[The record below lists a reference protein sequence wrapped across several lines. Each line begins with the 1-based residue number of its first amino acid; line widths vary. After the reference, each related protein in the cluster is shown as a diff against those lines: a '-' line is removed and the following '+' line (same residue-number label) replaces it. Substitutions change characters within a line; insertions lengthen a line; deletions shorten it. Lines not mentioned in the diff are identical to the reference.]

1 MRIACWL
8 TLCLAAMSTLAWAA
22 TPARWMME
30 VELGGNHIEG
40 TPLDYSDR
48 NVSLLARD
56 GRLWNFKPQEAKDFH
71 QTTTHFQG
79 YSAGEMRSHLERELG
94 SNYEIATTRHFVVAY
109 PRSQPAPWAD
119 RFEDLYNSFIHYFS
133 VRGFTP
139 KEPEFPLVAIVW
151 KRQEDFLRY
160 AAQEGM
166 TPSKDLLGFYLPVSN
181 RITLYDVN
189 GGKTGKDWTEN
200 AETIIHEA
208 THQTAFNTGIHNR
221 FAPQPRWLAEGLA
234 TMFEAPGVWNS
245 RTYTRQQDRI
255 NQGRDKQFQEY
266 VATRRKPGSLQEL
279 ISSDRV
285 FDRDSA
291 AAYAEAW
298 ALTFYLVETQPLEYA
313 KLLARIA
320 ERPSF
325 KAYTSA
331 ERLADFTAVFG
342 ENFPLLDAKFLRFM
356 EELKGR

>member
-1 MRIACWL
+1 MRITCWPAL
-8 TLCLAAMSTLAWAA
+8 LVAGMSTQGWAA
-22 TPARWMME
+22 APARWMME
-30 VELGGNHIEG
+30 ADISGNRVEG
-40 TPLDYSDR
+40 TPLDYSEK

-56 GRLWNFKPQEAKDFH
+56 GRLWNFKPQDAKDFH

-79 YSAGEMRSHLERELG
+79 YSAGEMRARLERELG
-94 SNYEIATTRHFVVAY
+94 SNYEVAATRHFVVAY
-109 PRSQPAPWAD
+109 PRSQPAPWAE

-133 VRGFTP
+133 VRGFQP

-160 AAQEGM
+160 TAQEGI
-166 TPSKDLLGFYLPVSN
+166 TPSRDVLGFYMPASN

-189 GGKTGKDWTEN
+189 GGKAGKNWTDN

-245 RTYTRQQDRI
+245 RTFTRQQDRI
-255 NQGRDKQFQEY
+255 NQGRFKQFQEY
-266 VATRRKPGSLQEL
+266 VATRRKPGSIQEL
-279 ISSDRV
+279 VSSERV
-285 FDRDSA
+285 FDHDPA

-298 ALTFYLVETQPLEYA
+298 ALTFYLVETQPREYA
-313 KLLARIA
+313 KLLIRIA
-320 ERPSF
+320 ARPSF
-325 KAYTSA
+325 RAYTSA

-342 ENFPLLDAKFLRFM
+342 DNFALLEAKLLGYM
-356 EELKGR
+356 EELKSR